1 MGRRSRKRQR
11 KGIQAAPRPEKSPQ
25 AAREP
30 RRNRDRFSSGLP
42 GFQLK
47 VNWARKHLK
56 TLKDAERG
64 WLHVNTDAIW
74 EELDPQTGD
83 TVIYTEPRPI
93 PDGIGLI
100 ASDCIHSLRSAL
112 DQLVY
117 ALAWKHTAGPM
128 RHATVTNSEFPIY
141 GPRAPYASESAKRI
155 GAIHPDAQA
164 VIQRLQ
170 PHLRVNTYASDELW
184 ILDQL
189 WNIDKHRRLP
199 FMAAAVDI
207 STVIG
212 RGSGTIEMHTLT
224 VSGGGPIS
232 RKTELMRWDRVGP
245 NHTVD
250 MKRSF
255 DREIALGKGT
265 PAPGEPIV
273 PLLTR
278 LADYV
283 EDDVLRQLAPFLD

>member
-1 MGRRSRKRQR
+1 M
-11 KGIQAAPRPEKSPQ
+11 
-25 AAREP
+25 
-30 RRNRDRFSSGLP
+30 
-42 GFQLK
+42 
-47 VNWARKHLK
+47 
-56 TLKDAERG
+56 
-64 WLHVNTDAIW
+64 
-74 EELDPQTGD
+74 
-83 TVIYTEPRPI
+83 
-93 PDGIGLI
+93 
-100 ASDCIHSLRSAL
+100 C
-112 DQLVY
+112 
-117 ALAWKHTAGPM
+117 
-128 RHATVTNSEFPIY
+128 HATVKNSEFPIY
-141 GPRAPYASESAKRI
+141 GPRAPYASEIAKRI
-155 GAIHPDAQA
+155 GAIHPDAQT

-170 PHLRVNTYASDELW
+170 PHLREDAYASDELW

-212 RGSGTIEMHTLT
+212 RGAGTIEMHTLT

-232 RKTELMRWDRVGP
+232 RKTELMRWDHVGP

-255 DREIALGKGT
+255 DREIALGQGT

-283 EDDVLRQLAPFLD
+283 EGDILRQLAPFLD